1 MTFFMSFW
9 ASIKNYVVDG
19 LEFLVVKWEEETLD
33 GLRKHFIDFSL
44 HLLLRVLPWLRYECS
59 LVSCRLMYV
68 W

>member
-1 MTFFMSFW
+1 
-9 ASIKNYVVDG
+9 VVDG

-44 HLLLRVLPWLRYECS
+44 HLLLRVLPWLRCECS

>member
-9 ASIKNYVVDG
+9 ASIKNYVGDCP
-19 LEFLVVKWEEETLD
+19 EFLVVKWEEESLD
-33 GLRKHFIDFSL
+33 GFRKHFSDFSL
-44 HLLLRVLPWLRYECS
+44 HLLLRVLPWLRCERP

>member
-33 GLRKHFIDFSL
+33 GLRKHFTDFSL
-44 HLLLRVLPWLRYECS
+44 QLLLRVLPWLRCECP
-59 LVSCRLMYV
+59 LVSCTLMYV

>member
-19 LEFLVVKWEEETLD
+19 PKFLVVNWEEETPD
-33 GLRKHFIDFSL
+33 GLRKHFTEFSL
-44 HLLLRVLPWLRYECS
+44 HLLLRVLPWLRCDWP
-59 LVSCRLMYV
+59 LMSCRLMYF

>member
-9 ASIKNYVVDG
+9 ASIKNYVGDG
-19 LEFLVVKWEEETLD
+19 PEFLVVKLKEETPD
-33 GLRKHFIDFSL
+33 GLRKHFTDFSF
-44 HLLLRVLPWLRYECS
+44 HLLLRVLPWLKCEHL